1 VFDGSSR
8 ASGGGLELRLI
19 GGESRVSELPS
30 DGGGV
35 DRGEAGWRIQGVG
48 DASARVG
55 AEASGGGGGGGGAP
69 RRWRAEGS
77 EASADRVRLYGRLSR
92 MLS

>member
-8 ASGGGLELRLI
+8 ASGGGLELRLVC
-19 GGESRVSELPS
+19 GESRVSELSS

-35 DRGEAGWRIQGVG
+35 DRREAGWRIQGVG
-48 DASARVG
+48 DASVRVG